1 MSLFKKEKKQPAL
14 YVVLDSNLEEAKKNK
29 KNKFYYPLHDYEV
42 DSARAWA
49 MRQHLWMEISHKN
62 GEYLVYRFSGF

>member
-1 MSLFKKEKKQPAL
+1 MSFFKKEKKQPAL
-14 YVVLDSNLEEAKKNK
+14 YVVLDTNLEEAKEN
-29 KNKFYYPLHDYEV
+29 NADKFYYPLRDYEV
-42 DSARAWA
+42 DSARVWA

>member
-14 YVVLDSNLEEAKKNK
+14 YVVLDAALEEMRENKNS
-29 KNKFYYPLHDYEV
+29 NFYYPLHDYEV
-42 DSARAWA
+42 DLARVWA

-62 GEYLVYRFSGF
+62 GEYLVYRFS